1 LPQYLFKININTN
14 FIAGVIWQSGEPW
27 KVLRKFVLQTLR
39 DFGVGKTSL
48 EEKIMHEVDAAN
60 EVLTASEGKP
70 FDVRLL
76 TSMMITNV
84 IYGIV
89 FAKR

>member
-1 LPQYLFKININTN
+1 M
-14 FIAGVIWQSGEPW
+14 
-27 KVLRKFVLQTLR
+27 R

-48 EEKIMHEVDAAN
+48 EEKIMQEVDAATEDLN
-60 EVLTASEGKP
+60 TADGKP
-70 FDVRLL
+70 FDIRHL

-89 FAKR
+89 FAKRYM